1 MSRLSLLGLTPGTNY
16 KIQFRAVEGDQV
28 SEWSRRFDLATST
41 DITPPDVPAWAV
53 SNDWVVNGDTF
64 IATWQPLN
72 FTLDQ
77 NIDFDHYE
85 IEFDDTVSQTVIH
98 TNNISETLD
107 FEHNRSYFGTPK
119 ATVKA
124 RVRSVDAVGNASA
137 WSAQK
142 TATNPAPSAPASIT
156 VTSLYDSVKVN
167 WATVSD
173 IDLIGYKV
181 QVSTTSSSSGFSD
194 IYNGPDNVFIHN
206 TIMFVTDHWFRV
218 YAVDKFGSLSTA
230 TTSGSVRPK
239 TSFAIDGVPPATPAT
254 LTATGGFDTTNQQSY
269 FDLSWASVADSDLD
283 VYIIRYGTNGANW
296 EYITVPRENTTYRLS
311 VDPSKSYYI
320 AVTARDLS
328 GNLQTTYRNASV
340 YPVTSTADTSAP
352 SQPAAPTVASNTLQA
367 QIIVSGN
374 KQAGGAMEP
383 DVSFYEV
390 YAGTGA
396 GFTANNASMLG
407 QIAVGPAMVST
418 FDIPA
423 SGASGSNQTW
433 YFKIIAVDRAGNK
446 SSASPEATSSVNLIG
461 TTNIG
466 DLVVTNAKINDLTAN
481 KITAG
486 TGFINNLIV
495 KSTFTLGDASTDGII
510 QSYDYVA
517 ATTGFKLQKNALEIN
532 SGTIR
537 ASALALQIGNNLM
550 PPLYADFEAPAS
562 AYPANLST
570 GSLTT
575 SAFTSAQVKFNT
587 QSLLITST
595 AGAARTWYLGSSSTD
610 YNIPLQPSTRYIVS
624 GYLYNASG
632 ASVNGYF
639 GIKQQDATTVNG
651 VLTSYANTASWVR
664 YQNVITTTSS
674 ATSGVL
680 AFTSNANCTF
690 YLDGIQIEQSL
701 NATNTT
707 PSAWSPPG
715 STTINGALIKTG
727 AIQSTALALDVNGA
741 TIAGIPAWK
750 IDTTG
755 AAVFG
760 DALIRGRLIMG
771 ITGDYENSISPTYE
785 ADGTTIKAYYED
797 TSKLAGIG
805 SIQSYN
811 YSPGAA
817 GWAIRSNGFAEFLQL
832 KANSISGDVI
842 SALSPDKLK
851 PGIMTADLIIG
862 TNIRSVESGT
872 LYVISKARTSN
883 VATLTLSTSHTRLVG
898 DQIQVKLDQS
908 VAVDT
913 SFDTSGGIFATVT
926 AITDT
931 TISYSNTGSNVT
943 NTAHAGDSYIYIEGR
958 SVTMSPSGVTLFNND
973 GISRVV
979 DFPTDPLSSAYF
991 AGNVDANSLN
1001 VRDNFLLQGVSN
1013 ALAAGGILTLNA
1025 SVVAPSSYPTLSF
1038 SYEQAQTWMDN
1049 TFSSWK
1055 SGLWYDASAYITTNA
1070 FFGGQAFGSAAS
1082 GAFLFNKAID
1092 DDAGGD
1098 GYSPYGVVKISGKFY
1113 VLINDQTDGLWK
1125 VRRFATTGT
1134 GFDTLESTLFT
1145 YDRHTTMGCTTT
1157 EWIIDGFNGSALND
1171 PIIGTDGTDIYIA
1184 RCAKNGKIWVAKYNV
1199 SGVFQSEVTTNITD
1213 NQNLKGLNIGTFD
1226 FASTRYV
1233 ISTEG
1238 NASKV
1243 AKNYVTNASG
1253 AHQTTETWDTPGG
1266 RKLWGLCHD
1275 GTQFVALTQTNR
1287 LYFHTSV
1294 AQTGTNVWYS
1304 KAAWY
1309 DGANSRTVNISAVSG
1324 NGTTTTVTTSIAHGY
1339 VAGDIIYIA
1348 SSLGAALNAIY
1359 HTIVTAP
1366 TTTTFTIASV
1376 YSGSAGAGGT
1386 VTNEWETSLSVPVT
1400 STITRRAKL
1409 TITAGTIPAG
1419 AGSNV
1424 PDRARFYF
1432 SNVSGG
1438 AGSYYRQDNTNAS
1451 SQQTFTSNPLFS
1463 GSTGPLT
1470 AFPAGTAALLQSN
1483 NGKMNITADG
1493 FALFGAT
1500 SNANASAGNLPPLR
1514 VGSPTGTHLRIDG
1527 DSVQRM
1533 ISDSSANILNLN
1545 PYGGAIR
1552 LGESSTIFS
1561 KIKMGVADVSSNA
1574 SAITTTAHGLA
1585 AVPDIVLIQPKN
1597 VGVARVGRWD
1607 VGASD
1612 STNFQLLWNKA
1623 SDGTILTSAAV
1634 NFVWMAIKF

>member
-16 KIQFRAVEGDQV
+16 KIQLRAVEGDQV
-28 SEWSRRFDLATST
+28 SEWSRRFDLATSI
-41 DITPPDVPAWAV
+41 DVTPPDVPAWAV

-64 IATWQPLN
+64 VATWQPLN
-72 FTLDQ
+72 FTLIQ
-77 NIDFDHYE
+77 NKDFDHYE

-107 FEHNRSYFGTPK
+107 FEHNRQYFGTAK
-119 ATVKA
+119 AVVKA

-156 VTSLYDSVKVN
+156 VTSLYDSIKVN

-173 IDLIGYKV
+173 TDLIGYKV
-181 QVSTTSSSSGFSD
+181 HVSTTSSSSGFSD
-194 IYNGPDNVFIHN
+194 IYNGPDNMFIHD

-269 FDLSWASVADSDLD
+269 FDLSWSSVADSDLD
-283 VYIIRYGTNGANW
+283 VYIIRYGTNGTNW
-296 EYITVPRENTTYRLS
+296 EYVTVPRENTTYRLS

-367 QIIVSGN
+367 QIVVSGN

-383 DVSFYEV
+383 DVSFYEI
-390 YAGTGA
+390 YAGTSA

-407 QIAVGPAMVST
+407 QIATGPAMVST

-446 SSASPEATSSVNLIG
+446 SSASPEVTSSVNLVA

-466 DLVVTNAKINDLTAN
+466 DLVVTNAKINDLAVN
-481 KITAG
+481 KLTAG
-486 TGFINNLIV
+486 SGIINNLIV
-495 KSTFTLGDASTDGII
+495 KSTLTLGDASTDGII

-537 ASALALQIGNNLM
+537 AAALALQIGHNLM

-595 AGAARTWYLGSSSTD
+595 AGAARTWYFGSSSTD
-610 YNIPLQPSTRYIVS
+610 YNIPLQPTTRYIIS
-624 GYLYNASG
+624 GYLYNATGSI
-632 ASVNGYF
+632 VNGF
-639 GIKQQDATTVNG
+639 FSIKQQDATIING
-651 VLTSYANTASWVR
+651 GLSAYANTAGWVR
-664 YQNVITTTSS
+664 YQNVITTNSA

-680 AFTSNANCTF
+680 SFTLNSNATF
-690 YLDGIQIEQSL
+690 YIDGIQIEEST

-707 PSAWSPPG
+707 PSPWSPPG

-750 IDTTG
+750 IDTLG
-755 AAVFG
+755 NAVFG

-771 ITGDYENSISPTYE
+771 ITGDYENSISPIYE

-797 TSKLAGIG
+797 NTKLSGIG

-832 KANSISGDVI
+832 KANSISADAIYAV
-842 SALSPDKLK
+842 SPDKLT
-851 PGIMTADLIIG
+851 PGTMTADLIIG
-862 TNIRSVESGT
+862 TNIRAIEKDT
-872 LYVISKARTSN
+872 LYITSKARTSN
-883 VATLTLSTSHTRLVG
+883 VATLTLSTSHSRLVG
-898 DQIQVKLDQS
+898 DQIQVKLDQT

-913 SFDTSGGIFATVT
+913 TFDTPGSTFVSIT
-926 AITDT
+926 AVTDT
-931 TISYSNTGSNVT
+931 TISYSNTGSNVSV
-943 NTAHAGDSYIYIEGR
+943 TAHAGDSYVYVEGR
-958 SVTMSPSGVTLFNND
+958 SVIVSPEGITLFNND
-973 GISRVV
+973 GVGRVV
-979 DFPTDPLSSAYF
+979 DLPTDPLLPAYF
-991 AGNVDANSLN
+991 AGDVDANSLT
-1001 VRDNFLLQGVSN
+1001 VRDDFLLQGTGN
-1013 ALAAGGILTLNA
+1013 ALAAGGIFTLNA
-1025 SVVAPSSYPTLSF
+1025 SIVAPVGTPTLSF
-1038 SYEQAQTWMDN
+1038 SYDQAQTWMDN

-1055 SGLWYDASAYITTNA
+1055 SGLWYDPGTYVTTNA
-1070 FFGGQAFGSAAS
+1070 YFGGQAFGTSAG
-1082 GAFLFNKAID
+1082 GAFLFNKAMA
-1092 DDAGGD
+1092 DDAIPN
-1098 GYSPYGVVKISGKFY
+1098 GYSPYGLVKISGKFF

-1125 VRRFATTGT
+1125 VRRYASTGT
-1134 GFDTLESTLFT
+1134 GFDTLETTLFT
-1145 YDRHTTMGCTTT
+1145 YDRHTTMGCTAT
-1157 EWIIDGFNGSALND
+1157 EWKIDGFNGSALND
-1171 PIIGTDGTDIYIA
+1171 PVIGTDGTDIYIA
-1184 RCAKNGKIWVAKYNV
+1184 RCAKGGKIWVAKYNV
-1199 SGVFQSEVTTNITD
+1199 SGTYQSEVTTNITD
-1213 NQNLKGLNIGTFD
+1213 NQNLKSLNIGTFD
-1226 FASTRYV
+1226 FAATRYV

-1238 NASKV
+1238 NATKV
-1243 AKNYVTNASG
+1243 AKNYVTNTSG
-1253 AHQTTETWDTPGG
+1253 AHQTTETWGTPGD
-1266 RKLWGLCHD
+1266 RKLWGTCYN
-1275 GTQFVALTQTNR
+1275 GTQFVTLTQTNR

-1294 AQTGTNVWYS
+1294 AKTGTNVWYT
-1304 KAAWY
+1304 KGAWY
-1309 DGANSRTVNISAVSG
+1309 DGNNSRTVNISAVSG
-1324 NGTTTTVTTSIAHGY
+1324 NGVTTTVTTSTAHGY
-1339 VAGDIIYIA
+1339 VAGDIVYIA
-1348 SSLGAALNAIY
+1348 SSLGAALNSIY
-1359 HTIVTAP
+1359 HTIVTTP
-1366 TTTTFTIASV
+1366 LTTTFTVSSN

-1386 VTNEWETSLSVPVT
+1386 VTNEWETSLSSYAT
-1400 STITRRAKL
+1400 TTITRRAKM
-1409 TITAGTIPAG
+1409 TVSAGTLPAG
-1419 AGSNV
+1419 TGSNI

-1432 SNVSGG
+1432 SNTAGG

-1451 SQQTFTSNPLFS
+1451 SQQTFATDPTFS

-1470 AFPAGTAALLQSN
+1470 AFPAGTAAILQSN
-1483 NGKMNITADG
+1483 NGKMSITADG
-1493 FALFGAT
+1493 YAL
-1500 SNANASAGNLPPLR
+1500 
-1514 VGSPTGTHLRIDG
+1514 
-1527 DSVQRM
+1527 
-1533 ISDSSANILNLN
+1533 
-1545 PYGGAIR
+1545 
-1552 LGESSTIFS
+1552 
-1561 KIKMGVADVSSNA
+1561 
-1574 SAITTTAHGLA
+1574 
-1585 AVPDIVLIQPKN
+1585 
-1597 VGVARVGRWD
+1597 
-1607 VGASD
+1607 
-1612 STNFQLLWNKA
+1612 
-1623 SDGTILTSAAV
+1623 
-1634 NFVWMAIKF
+1634 